1 MQCICAVSEHCNI
14 FSAIEKRIA
23 DRAVAD
29 AFSLEFFDAGDI
41 YTFSRRAGRDYNGG
55 ADKVILRA
63 RYGVIAVPTERK
75 NLFSEYIRP
84 QLFCLLDAAFY
95 KLCTGNCSRAE
106 IILYLFR
113 FFQRSAVLAD
123 NGAGEPG
130 ALYIERR
137 RQSCGTAADNS
148 YIVVPVHMCLRL
160 K

>member
-1 MQCICAVSEHCNI
+1 MKGICAVSEHCNI

-23 DRAVAD
+23 DCAVAD
-29 AFSLEFFDAGDI
+29 AFSLEFFYAGNGN
-41 YTFSRRAGRDYNGG
+41 TFPRRAGCDYNGRG
-55 ADKVILRA
+55 DEVIFRA
-63 RYGVIAVPTERK
+63 RYSVIAVPTERK

-84 QLFCLLDAAFY
+84 QLFCLLNALLY

-137 RQSCGTAADNS
+137 RQSRGTAAYNG

>member
-23 DRAVAD
+23 DCTVAD

-41 YTFSRRAGRDYNGG
+41 HTFSRRDYNGG
-55 ADKVILRA
+55 GDKVILRA
-63 RYGVIAVPTERK
+63 RYGVITVPTERK

-84 QLFCLLDAAFY
+84 QLLCLLNAAFY
-95 KLCTGNCSRAE
+95 KLCTGNCSCAE

-113 FFQRSAVLAD
+113 LFQRSAVLAD
-123 NGAGEPG
+123 NGAG

-137 RQSCGTAADNS
+137 RQSGRTAADNS